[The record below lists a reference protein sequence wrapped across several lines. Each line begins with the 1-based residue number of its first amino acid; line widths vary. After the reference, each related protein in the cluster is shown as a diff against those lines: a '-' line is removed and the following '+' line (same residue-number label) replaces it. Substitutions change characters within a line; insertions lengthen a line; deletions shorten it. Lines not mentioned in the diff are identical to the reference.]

1 MIYRLKEFKGDTIP
15 VPQLVFSKL
24 GIAEEYNV
32 RVALYVLA
40 TGITDPDK
48 ICADLKLRSKMS
60 AESALAFWAGAGLLE
75 RYEENAAP
83 GEEPSAPAPMTW
95 AEIAAASR
103 TDPMISSLIDCAQA
117 GFARPLTH
125 REMEKLVNLYMQ
137 EGFAPET
144 VMLCTAYVASTG
156 RSTMAAVVHELK
168 VWRTEGVET
177 GEQADAHLK
186 LLALRQSREQ
196 YVSGLLN
203 IPESELTLGGR
214 KAIARWY
221 EVYGYD
227 DAMVQEAA
235 VQAGAKRDLWYW
247 NSILKTWNAKGL
259 RTVHDVRSPV
269 AIAGASRN
277 LRVDREAPSGNDF
290 LKNFGD
296 DMEKFRDAE
305 NLWDGPQF
313 PMDAIDVNG
322 RVALTIA
329 CSGIDARV
337 ARDVHKYSESPLLDG
352 KGSYIYSLA
361 VNFLFKGIGTHWTIT
376 LDDVTT
382 EGDWSLVSVCNGRY
396 YGGGFMPVAEARMD
410 DGVLNTLV
418 VREVNRR
425 TFLKFVGPY
434 SRGEYAKFPEY
445 AHCSCPKVVHIHSE
459 KPDIVTCL
467 DGESVVNSDVTIKLH
482 DKKLNFFGPEG
493 CSCNRTARG

>member
-1 MIYRLKEFKGDTIP
+1 MIYRLKELKGDTIA

-40 TGITDPDK
+40 TGVTDPDK
-48 ICADLKLRSKMS
+48 ICADLKLRSRIS
-60 AESALAFWAGAGLLE
+60 AESALSFWAGAGLLE

-103 TDPMISSLIDCAQA
+103 TDPMISSLIDCAQT

-125 REMEKLVNLYMQ
+125 KEMEKLVNLYVQ

-156 RSTMAAVVHELK
+156 RRTMAAVVHELK

-186 LLALRQSREQ
+186 LLALRKEREQ
-196 YVSGLLN
+196 YVSSLLG

-235 VQAGAKRDLWYW
+235 VQAGPKRDLWYW

-269 AIAGASRN
+269 ADAGASRN
-277 LRVDREAPSGNDF
+277 IRVDRENPSGNDF
-290 LKNFGD
+290 LKSN
-296 DMEKFRDAE
+296 
-305 NLWDGPQF
+305 
-313 PMDAIDVNG
+313 
-322 RVALTIA
+322 
-329 CSGIDARV
+329 
-337 ARDVHKYSESPLLDG
+337 
-352 KGSYIYSLA
+352 SLSA
-361 VNFLFKGIGTHWTIT
+361 
-376 LDDVTT
+376 
-382 EGDWSLVSVCNGRY
+382 SL
-396 YGGGFMPVAEARMD
+396 
-410 DGVLNTLV
+410 
-418 VREVNRR
+418 NR
-425 TFLKFVGPY
+425 LK
-434 SRGEYAKFPEY
+434 
-445 AHCSCPKVVHIHSE
+445 
-459 KPDIVTCL
+459 
-467 DGESVVNSDVTIKLH
+467 
-482 DKKLNFFGPEG
+482 KK
-493 CSCNRTARG
+493 SKSQS

>member
-1 MIYRLKEFKGDTIP
+1 MYKR
-15 VPQLVFSKL
+15 QLS
-24 GIAEEYNV
+24 
-32 RVALYVLA
+32 
-40 TGITDPDK
+40 
-48 ICADLKLRSKMS
+48 
-60 AESALAFWAGAGLLE
+60 FWAGAGLLE

-103 TDPMISSLIDCAQA
+103 TDPMISSLIDCAQT

-269 AIAGASRN
+269 AAAGASRN

-290 LKNFGD
+290 LKN
-296 DMEKFRDAE
+296 A
-305 NLWDGPQF
+305 
-313 PMDAIDVNG
+313 
-322 RVALTIA
+322 
-329 CSGIDARV
+329 AR
-337 ARDVHKYSESPLLDG
+337 RRPL
-352 KGSYIYSLA
+352 K
-361 VNFLFKGIGTHWTIT
+361 K
-376 LDDVTT
+376 
-382 EGDWSLVSVCNGRY
+382 
-396 YGGGFMPVAEARMD
+396 
-410 DGVLNTLV
+410 
-418 VREVNRR
+418 
-425 TFLKFVGPY
+425 K
-434 SRGEYAKFPEY
+434 PE
-445 AHCSCPKVVHIHSE
+445 
-459 KPDIVTCL
+459 
-467 DGESVVNSDVTIKLH
+467 
-482 DKKLNFFGPEG
+482 
-493 CSCNRTARG
+493 

>member
-1 MIYRLKEFKGDTIP
+1 MIYRLKELKGDTIA

-48 ICADLKLRSKMS
+48 ICADLKLRSRIS
-60 AESALAFWAGAGLLE
+60 AESALSFWAGAGLLE

-103 TDPMISSLIDCAQA
+103 TDPMISSLIDCAQT

-156 RSTMAAVVHELK
+156 RRTIAAVVHELK

-196 YVSGLLN
+196 YVSSLLD
-203 IPESELTLGGR
+203 IAPDELTLGGR

-235 VQAGAKRDLWYW
+235 VQAGPKRDLWYW

-269 AIAGASRN
+269 AAAGASRN
-277 LRVDREAPSGNDF
+277 IRVDRATPSGNDI
-290 LKNFGD
+290 LKNAT
-296 DMEKFRDAE
+296 R
-305 NLWDGPQF
+305 
-313 PMDAIDVNG
+313 
-322 RVALTIA
+322 R
-329 CSGIDARV
+329 R
-337 ARDVHKYSESPLLDG
+337 
-352 KGSYIYSLA
+352 SLI
-361 VNFLFKGIGTHWTIT
+361 K
-376 LDDVTT
+376 
-382 EGDWSLVSVCNGRY
+382 
-396 YGGGFMPVAEARMD
+396 
-410 DGVLNTLV
+410 
-418 VREVNRR
+418 
-425 TFLKFVGPY
+425 K
-434 SRGEYAKFPEY
+434 PE
-445 AHCSCPKVVHIHSE
+445 
-459 KPDIVTCL
+459 
-467 DGESVVNSDVTIKLH
+467 
-482 DKKLNFFGPEG
+482 
-493 CSCNRTARG
+493 